1 MNAGSRAIRE
11 IDPDI
16 LVAVHNTEPQNG
28 YQWIAQD
35 YNTHGVDYDVFAS
48 SYYPNIHGSME
59 NLLAN

>member
-16 LVAVHNTEPQNG
+16 LVAVHNTEPQDG

-35 YNTHGVDYDVFAS
+35 YNTYGVDYED
-48 SYYPNIHGSME
+48 
-59 NLLAN
+59 LLHLIIQTFMAQWKT